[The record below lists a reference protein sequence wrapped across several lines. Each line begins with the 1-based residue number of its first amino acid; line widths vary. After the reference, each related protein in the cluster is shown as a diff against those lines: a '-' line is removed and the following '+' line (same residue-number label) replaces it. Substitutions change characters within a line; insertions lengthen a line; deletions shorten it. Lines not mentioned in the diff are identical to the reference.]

1 MNISLLL
8 MTLFV
13 MNTEI
18 CWGNRRRKKQF
29 INCFRCFFLFS
40 FFLNKKL
47 CFIFYFYYTNIFV
60 LRYRDTITQYHILV
74 YAQSALLIRR
84 NGVKLNN
91 NTYLWYVRTRCAQIS
106 WRHRLILTVKHIC
119 LEIKIICIVNDE
131 GDNEGIWLVAIRR
144 ESTSI
149 FFNDKK
155 EKKKWLLYFMTS
167 WHVGQI

>member
-1 MNISLLL
+1 MFHFLLL
-8 MTLFV
+8 H
-13 MNTEI
+13 
-18 CWGNRRRKKQF
+18 
-29 INCFRCFFLFS
+29 S
-40 FFLNKKL
+40 
-47 CFIFYFYYTNIFV
+47 NIFV

-91 NTYLWYVRTRCAQIS
+91 NTYLWYVRIRCAQIS

-155 EKKKWLLYFMTS
+155 EKKK
-167 WHVGQI
+167 

>member
-1 MNISLLL
+1 M
-8 MTLFV
+8 
-13 MNTEI
+13 
-18 CWGNRRRKKQF
+18 
-29 INCFRCFFLFS
+29 
-40 FFLNKKL
+40 
-47 CFIFYFYYTNIFV
+47 
-60 LRYRDTITQYHILV
+60 

-155 EKKKWLLYFMTS
+155 EKKVIIVFYDQLTRRTDLDLIIFFVKKKKKDKRKTA
-167 WHVGQI
+167 